1 MLKKTL
7 FFDDSL
13 EGHHLEYIHHLYM
26 NCDKFKDEYF
36 IFMLPPTFK
45 LLSDKL
51 GWPIFTNV
59 KIDFI
64 SENDYVKLK
73 TNRVF
78 KSYFLC
84 VCLKKAIKK
93 HRVSN
98 VFLIFLMEFMPFLP
112 FFIGK
117 KVKVSGIV
125 YLIYLYRW
133 KNSSL
138 ITKALDSVKYI
149 LFSKSIVFANIYL
162 LNDKV
167 APIYLNKKFKT
178 SVFGYL
184 PDPFMSFPNSNIVK
198 MRSKFNFSDDKIV
211 CLHFG
216 ALQERKGTIEILQAI
231 LEANE
236 TAISKC
242 CFVFA
247 GKIHEDIK
255 ERFYLLV
262 EEVEKKTQIIVY
274 DKFCEYDFLSLLCF
288 SSNFILI
295 PYKNPEQSSGII
307 GYAAQFKIPVLAPD
321 NGLLGKLVKRYKLGH
336 TIKNINV
343 SGMIYFFNN
352 IDNFKM
358 EVDSE
363 YLLDKSVSDFN
374 HIIFS

>member
-1 MLKKTL
+1 MKKKTL
-7 FFDDSL
+7 FFDDCI

-26 NCDKFKDEYF
+26 NCDNIKDECF

-45 LLSDKL
+45 LLTDKL
-51 GWPIFTNV
+51 VWPKFTNV
-59 KIDFI
+59 NIEFI
-64 SENDYVKLK
+64 SEKDFVKLK
-73 TNRVF
+73 SNGIF
-78 KSYFLC
+78 KSYYLC
-84 VCLKKAIKK
+84 LCLKKAVEK
-93 HRVSN
+93 HMVSN
-98 VFLIFLMEFMPFLP
+98 VFLISLMGFMPFLP
-112 FFIGK
+112 FFLSRKI
-117 KVKVSGIV
+117 KVSGII

-138 ITKALDSVKYI
+138 ITKVLDSVKYI
-149 LFSKSIVFANIYL
+149 LFSKSRVFANIYL

-184 PDPFMSFPNSNIVK
+184 PDPFISFPTSNIVK
-198 MRSKFNFSDDKIV
+198 MRSKFNISNDKIV

-231 LEANE
+231 LVANE
-236 TAISKC
+236 TEISKC

-247 GKIHEDIK
+247 GKIFEDIK

-262 EEVEKKTQIIVY
+262 EEAEKKTQIIVY

-295 PYKNPEQSSGII
+295 PYKNPEQSSGLI
-307 GYAAQFKIPVLAPD
+307 GYAAQFKIPVIAPH

-336 TIKNINV
+336 TIKNINI

-352 IDNFKM
+352 IENFKM

-374 HIIFS
+374 QIIFS